1 MRKLKLALI
10 TGMAALGLGLQC
22 TAAGAEGQREEP
34 LSLWQTSGV
43 WNIFVDASV
52 GNGCLIQQYSEDG
65 LDIRLGYL
73 PERLGA
79 FFSVANQEWHDIDDI
94 KSRDISLF
102 FDDIAFEGTTEFFEN
117 EGFFGGFAFFNNPD
131 FMADFAK
138 RKSLKVVGPE
148 GDQVVINLAGTA
160 LAIKAL
166 DECQKS
172 H

>member
-1 MRKLKLALI
+1 MRKLKLDHL
-10 TGMAALGLGLQC
+10 TGMAVLVLGLLFA
-22 TAAGAEGQREEP
+22 AAGAEGQREEP
-34 LSLWQTSGV
+34 LSLWRTSGA

-52 GNGCLIQQYSEDG
+52 GNGCLIQQYSEEG

-79 FFSVANQEWHDIDDI
+79 FFSVASQEWHDIDEI

-102 FDDIAFEGTTEFFEN
+102 FDDVAFEGTTEFFEN

-131 FMADFAK
+131 FMTDFAK
-138 RKSLKVVGPE
+138 RKSMKVVGPE
-148 GDQVVINLAGTA
+148 GDKVVLNLAGTA
-160 LAIKAL
+160 LAIRAL

>member
-1 MRKLKLALI
+1 MK
-10 TGMAALGLGLQC
+10 
-22 TAAGAEGQREEP
+22 
-34 LSLWQTSGV
+34 V
-43 WNIFVDASV
+43 
-52 GNGCLIQQYSEDG
+52 
-65 LDIRLGYL
+65 
-73 PERLGA
+73 
-79 FFSVANQEWHDIDDI
+79 
-94 KSRDISLF
+94 
-102 FDDIAFEGTTEFFEN
+102 
-117 EGFFGGFAFFNNPD
+117 FFGGIAFFNNPD